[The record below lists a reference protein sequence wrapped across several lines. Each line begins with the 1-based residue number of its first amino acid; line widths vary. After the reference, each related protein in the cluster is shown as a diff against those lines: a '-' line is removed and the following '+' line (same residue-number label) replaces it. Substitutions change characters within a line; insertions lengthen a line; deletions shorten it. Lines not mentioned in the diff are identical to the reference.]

1 MQGLTRNVGTSSL
14 TQNTGSIQKGDIKN
28 VLICRPNHRLG
39 NLLLTTPLV
48 EEVVDS
54 FPDCKIDLL
63 VKGNLAPAVFRNYKN
78 INSFIAFPKKPFKEL
93 IKYSRVWLSL
103 RKTHY
108 DIVINVVNDSSSGR
122 LSAQFATS
130 KYKFFGG
137 EHEALPSEYQDLHI
151 ARQPVYYFRYC
162 LTLLGF
168 ADARKEVPL
177 MNLKLSDLELTEG
190 KKKLKTLVNN
200 DRKTICLFT
209 YATGDKCYSK
219 EWWEEFYEQLKTNY
233 SDYNIIEIL
242 PVENISN
249 ISFQAPTYA
258 HPDIR
263 NVGAVIANTQL
274 FIGADGGVMHLATA
288 AQVPTIGLF
297 SVTDPKSYAPYN
309 AGSIG
314 VNTNETSTVDL
325 LKIAAAILK

>member
-1 MQGLTRNVGTSSL
+1 MQGLTQNVGSSD
-14 TQNTGSIQKGDIKN
+14 QNRITGSIQKSDIQK

-48 EEVVDS
+48 EEVMDS

-63 VKGNLAPAVFRNYKN
+63 VKGNLARAVFRNYKN
-78 INSFIAFPKKPFKEL
+78 IGSLISFPKKPFKEL
-93 IKYSRVWLSL
+93 IKYTQVWLSL
-103 RKTHY
+103 RKTNY

-162 LTLLGF
+162 LTKLGI
-168 ADARKEVPL
+168 ADANKPIPL
-177 MNLKLSDLELTEG
+177 MNLKLSEPELAEG
-190 KKKLKTLVNN
+190 KKKLKSLVNN
-200 DRKTICLFT
+200 DQKTICLFT

-219 EWWEEFYEQLKTNY
+219 EWWGEFYERLKANY
-233 SDYNIIEIL
+233 PGYNIIEIL

-249 ISFQAPTYA
+249 ISFQAPTYS

-263 NVGAVIANTQL
+263 DVGSVIANTQV

-288 AQVPTIGLF
+288 VRIPTVGLF

-314 VNTNETSTVDL
+314 VNTNETSMDDL
-325 LKIAAAILK
+325 LKIVGGILN